1 MLVAYERQKKLEWN
15 DESIQAFELIKREI
29 NECPKLFFIDDI
41 SPVHLYTDASD
52 YGIGAHLTQIVDEEE
67 RSIAFI
73 SQAFDERMQNWD
85 VPQKEGY
92 AIYYALDKWD
102 YLLRD
107 RTFTL
112 HTDHVNLTKLKIDYQ
127 KDKKVQRWLRCFQGY
142 DYRITPIRG
151 QDNIIADAFSRLCV
165 VEEAIDEDFPTFERE
180 IEDKPWISRHKHGII
195 RSFHNEVI
203 GHMGVDRT
211 LNLLIDNGHSWP
223 DIRKHVE
230 NFIKH
235 CPCCQKNNQRKSRA
249 LR

>member
-1 MLVAYERQKKLEWN
+1 
-15 DESIQAFELIKREI
+15 
-29 NECPKLFFIDDI
+29 
-41 SPVHLYTDASD
+41 
-52 YGIGAHLTQIVDEEE
+52 
-67 RSIAFI
+67 
-73 SQAFDERMQNWD
+73 MQNWD

-142 DYRITPIRG
+142 DYRIIPIRG
-151 QDNIIADAFSRLCV
+151 QDNIIANAFSRLCV
-165 VEEAIDEDFPTFERE
+165 VEEAIDEDSPTFEKE
-180 IEDKPWISRHKHGII
+180 LEDKPWISRRKHGII

-223 DIRKHVE
+223 DIRKYVE

-235 CPCCQKNNQRKSRA
+235 CPCCQKK
-249 LR
+249 